1 LNALDHS
8 AEVPLETLKA
18 DKRKLDFFGAFEE
31 AAENNAD
38 AARLLEELCRD
49 YTDVDAKV
57 LRLHELEHKGDQI
70 THGMYEAL
78 NRIFMPP
85 LDREDIIAIATG
97 LDDVMD
103 RIYAAADAMIVYNIT
118 TPTDVA
124 RALTTVIVAS
134 TRQLAIHMPYLRSR
148 GAMRKV
154 QEGVVEIHRLEN
166 EADLLLRRGLME
178 LFHQPHDPI
187 EAIALSRIYETM
199 ELITD
204 DCEEVADVLRGL
216 VIKHA

>member
-1 LNALDHS
+1 M
-8 AEVPLETLKA
+8 ETLKVGKPKA
-18 DKRKLDFFGAFEE
+18 DFFGAFEA
-31 AAENNAD
+31 AAENNAE
-38 AARLLEELCRD
+38 AARLLDELYRD
-49 YTDVDAKV
+49 YTDADAKV

-85 LDREDIIAIATG
+85 LDREDIIAISTG

-103 RIYAAADAMIVYNIT
+103 RIYDAADAMVVYNIQA
-118 TPTDVA
+118 PTDVA
-124 RALTTVIVAS
+124 RALGAVVVAC
-134 TRQLAIHMPYLRSR
+134 TRQLAIHMPYLRNR
-148 GAMRKV
+148 AAIRKV

-166 EADLLLRRGLME
+166 EADVLLRKGLME
-178 LFHQPHDPI
+178 LFHQTRDPI
-187 EAIALSRIYETM
+187 EVIAWSRIYETM